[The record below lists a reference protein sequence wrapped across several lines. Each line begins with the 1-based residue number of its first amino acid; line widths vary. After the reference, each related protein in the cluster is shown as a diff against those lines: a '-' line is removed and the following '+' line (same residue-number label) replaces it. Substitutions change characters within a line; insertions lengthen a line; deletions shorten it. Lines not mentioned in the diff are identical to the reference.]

1 MDYSFQHGFIAFLMS
16 FGTAI
21 AFLLAFKFA
30 YAMATPQKEWD
41 LIKNQKN
48 TAASIGFAGA
58 IIGFALAL
66 ASAANGSAG
75 LLDFAKWGAVALV
88 AQLLTFW
95 IVRLFL
101 IRDIQKRLEENE
113 ISAGVILGATSIAVG
128 LLNAACM
135 SY

>member
-1 MDYSFQHGFIAFLMS
+1 MDYSFQHGFMAFLMS

-48 TAASIGFAGA
+48 TAAAIGFGGA
-58 IIGFALAL
+58 VIGFALAL

-75 LLDFAKWGAVALV
+75 LMDFAKWGAVALV
-88 AQLLTFW
+88 AQLVAFW
-95 IVRLFL
+95 LVRLFL

-113 ISAGVILGATSIAVG
+113 TSAGVILGATSIAVG